1 MLFVPTYS
9 KEKTEDSG
17 YMLVLGK
24 EELGS
29 GTKECVFLTNLYSL
43 HFYYSYAVLKIK
55 IHQFKKFCPHP
66 NKRSSEFLE

>member
-1 MLFVPTYS
+1 MKEKKHMLFVHTYS

-29 GTKECVFLTNLYSL
+29 GMKECLFLTNLYSL
-43 HFYYSYAVLKIK
+43 DSYYSYAVLK
-55 IHQFKKFCPHP
+55 
-66 NKRSSEFLE
+66 N